1 MNNAQKILEEIFS
14 SAGIEIDGNNLWDIK
29 VNNPAFYKRV
39 LEEGSTGLGE
49 SYVDG
54 WWDCHKLDLFFDK
67 ILRANI
73 QALFRNKWPN
83 ILFYRIPSLLFNMQ
97 SKSRSKIVGEAHYD
111 KGNDLYQLMLD
122 KRMTYTGA
130 YWQNAN
136 TLNQAQEA
144 KLELVCQ
151 KLNLKAGQNILDI
164 GCGWGSFAKY
174 AAEKYNVDVVGI
186 TISEEQIK
194 LGNQLC
200 KGLPVELRFQDYREV
215 KGKFDHVVSLG
226 MFEHVGYKNYRT
238 YFEIVKKLLKEN
250 GLFVLQ
256 TIGSKKSVT
265 HLDPWI
271 SKHIF
276 PNGMLPSIKQIG
288 EATENLVVMEDFHNF
303 GADYDKT
310 LMAWYHNFNE
320 NWCRIKDQYN
330 ERFFRMW
337 NYYLLSCAGSFRAR
351 EIQLWQMVFSP
362 SGIRNGYK
370 QVRQISQRQDLYN
383 REFAM
388 QI

>member
-1 MNNAQKILEEIFS
+1 MNNAQEILEEIFS
-14 SAGIEIDGNNLWDIK
+14 QAGIEINGDNPWDIQ
-29 VNNPAFYKRV
+29 VNNKAFFKRV

-54 WWDCHKLDLFFDK
+54 WWDCPHLDQLFDK
-67 ILRANI
+67 ILRADI
-73 QALFRNKWPN
+73 QALFRNKWTN
-83 ILFYRIPSLLFNMQ
+83 ILFHRIPSLLFNMQ
-97 SKSRSKIVGEAHYD
+97 SRSRARIVGEVHYN

-130 YWQNAN
+130 YWQNAH
-136 TLNQAQEA
+136 TLDQAQEA
-144 KLELVCQ
+144 KLELICQ
-151 KLNLKAGQNILDI
+151 KLNLKSGQIVLDI

-174 AAEKYNVDVVGI
+174 AAEKYNANVLGI
-186 TISEEQIK
+186 TISQEQVK

-200 KGLPVELRFQDYREV
+200 KGLPVELRFQDYREL
-215 KGKFDHVVSLG
+215 KGEFDHIVSIG

-238 YFEIVKKLLKEN
+238 YFEVAKNLLKEN

-256 TIGSKKSVT
+256 TIGSNKSVT
-265 HLDPWI
+265 HLDPWM

-288 EATENLVVMEDFHNF
+288 QATEKLMLMEDFHNF

-310 LMAWYHNFNE
+310 LMAWYFNFKE
-320 NWCRIKDQYN
+320 NWYQIKDQYD

-337 NYYLLSCAGSFRAR
+337 NYYLLSCAGAFRAR
-351 EIQLWQMVFSP
+351 KIQLWQMVFSP
-362 SGIRNGYK
+362 KGVSGVYTRDR
-370 QVRQISQRQDLYN
+370 QVPQRQ
-383 REFAM
+383 EFAM
-388 QI
+388 QT